1 MIHHVTREVTP
12 QQLDLCEQFYRVLGF
27 HPAQVPTGIAGR
39 ARWLERGATQIHL
52 MPRDDAQVQSGHIGI
67 IVEAYDA
74 TIEQLRRHGHEID
87 SRTAHWGS
95 PRAYV
100 RDPAGHLVEL
110 MAFAPGGR
118 RE

>member
-1 MIHHVTREVTP
+1 MIHHVTREVPP
-12 QQLDLCEQFYRVLGF
+12 QQLAQCVRFYRVLGF
-27 HPAQVPTGIAGR
+27 HPAQVPAGIAGR
-39 ARWLERGATQIHL
+39 AQWLERGATQIHL

-67 IVEAYDA
+67 VVETYDT
-74 TIEQLRRHGHEID
+74 TIEQLRREGHEID
-87 SRTAHWGS
+87 PRTAHWGS

-100 RDPAGHLVEL
+100 RDPAGHLVEV